1 MLKLKIFLLSVL
13 SFSVLI
19 NAQTFEG
26 LIIYQSSHLLH
37 ISTTKVFIKDD
48 KIRTQ
53 IYIDSQPVSNYSL
66 NLSGKLYIISDIKE
80 SIIKNKQK
88 KEVENIKRMPK
99 KRESILGY
107 ACSLYKENR
116 NTPYGKDVMIYY
128 IADSLKVK
136 NSSTN
141 SVCKNGR
148 IVLKSI
154 QKKDGYEYI
163 NEAVEVLPMKLDNSL
178 FKLPDYPI
186 KEVNMRTVAAPYISE
201 PASYKNH

>member
-53 IYIDSQPVSNYSL
+53 IYIDNQPVSNYSL

-116 NTPYGKDVMIYY
+116 NTPYGKDI
-128 IADSLKVK
+128 IINFISDSLKTDKKLYSSFVK
-136 NSSTN
+136 N
-141 SVCKNGR
+141 GH

-163 NEAVEVLPMKLDNSL
+163 NEAVEILPKKLDNS
-178 FKLPDYPI
+178 FFELPDYPI
-186 KEVNMRTVAAPYISE
+186 KEVDMRTLAVPYISVQGNDN
-201 PASYKNH
+201 K